1 MLLVSLIVLIFVSAF
16 FSGSET
22 GMMAVNRY
30 RLRHLMRKSHVK
42 ATRVLKLLERPDR
55 LLGVILIGNTFSNIL
70 ASALATVLAVRWFGE
85 LGVAISTVVLTF
97 IVLIFSEAAPKTVA
111 ALHPEKIAFFV
122 SGPLKALLVLFYPL
136 VWVVNGVANALL
148 SIFGVRVRK
157 KMIDPISIEELRS
170 MVGETSSQTTMNY
183 QEMLLGVLD
192 LQRVSVA
199 EAMIPK
205 TEIYGIDLD
214 WEWDTIVAKLKEA
227 PHAQLPV
234 YREHIDNVQGL
245 LSLRQALLH
254 LNCVDANQQSL
265 ARLSK
270 EVYFIPESVLLHQQL
285 LNFQEEK
292 KSIGMVV
299 DEYGDV
305 QGMLTLRDLLEE
317 IVGAFAMSA
326 ADIAKQ
332 ICYQKDGSALVDASL
347 SIRDINRLSGW
358 DFPTDGPRTLSG
370 LIIEY
375 LELIPA
381 TGVSVRIGGYPVEVL
396 SVSKNKVEKVR
407 VWPALRTIENEQ
419 EEG

>member
-1 MLLVSLIVLIFVSAF
+1 MFVSLVLLVLLSAF

-30 RLRHLMRKSHVK
+30 RLRHLMRKSHQQ
-42 ATRVLKLLERPDR
+42 AIRVLKLLERPDR

-85 LGVAISTVVLTF
+85 IGVAISTVVLTL

-111 ALHPEKIAFFV
+111 ALYPEKVAFAV
-122 SGPLKALLVLFYPL
+122 SGPLKFLLFIFYPL
-136 VWVVNGVANALL
+136 VWVVNGIANAIL
-148 SIFGVRVRK
+148 SVFGVRVRK
-157 KMIDPISIEELRS
+157 KTIDPISIEELRS

-192 LQRVSVA
+192 LQKVSVA

-205 TEIYGIDLD
+205 AEIYGIDL
-214 WEWDTIVAKLKEA
+214 EWDWPIITEKLRA
-227 PHAQLPV
+227 SQHAILPV
-234 YREHIDNVQGL
+234 YREHIDNVQGM
-245 LSLRQALLH
+245 LSLRSALIH
-254 LNCVDANQQSL
+254 LGLPDFNQSAL
-265 ARLSK
+265 ARLTQ

-292 KSIGMVV
+292 KSVGMVV

-326 ADIAKQ
+326 ADIAKH
-332 ICYQKDGSALVDASL
+332 ISYQKDGSALVDAGL
-347 SIRDINRLSGW
+347 SVRDINRLSGW
-358 DFPTDGPRTLSG
+358 SLPTAGPRTLSG
-370 LIIEY
+370 VIIEH
-375 LELIPA
+375 LEMIP
-381 TGVSVRIGGYPVEVL
+381 TSGISVRVGGYPMEVL
-396 SVSKNKVEKVR
+396 SVSKNRVERVR
-407 VWPALRTIENEQ
+407 VWPALRVVEHESD
-419 EEG
+419 